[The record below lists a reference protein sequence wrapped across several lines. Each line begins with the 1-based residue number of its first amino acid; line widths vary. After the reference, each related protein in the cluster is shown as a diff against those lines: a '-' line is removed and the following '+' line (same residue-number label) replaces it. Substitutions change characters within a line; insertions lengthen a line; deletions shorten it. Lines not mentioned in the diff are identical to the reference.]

1 MVKFFKTIQIIVYV
15 GIFIFSPL
23 IPQKEILASGGY
35 KVPHIIGVSNT
46 AGNGTYFSASMSW
59 GSSSVEANVEFH
71 VTKDGTF
78 SGLTTLTDSANTSGD
93 STFTF
98 RKNGSDGNQSVTVA
112 QNTAGIN
119 QDTVNSDSVSEG
131 DTVSIGLTTTAGSI
145 GIASLTILFEA
156 DDGSTTQFL
165 MSRGSPSAFG
175 NNNTVRYIVPVGEII
190 TTNFTN
196 ESNASNYIMTDA
208 VASNL
213 GVYILD
219 NTRTTDTRFA
229 LRKNGALGNQLVT
242 FSGGQTGFASDSINT
257 DSIAADDLINFRM
270 QTFGSGNQITLRN
283 IQLTLTSD
291 NPQEMTL
298 LGGGPY
304 VRSSTGAALYGRVGG
319 GSGNPSGNEVNNNS
333 VLGVDATLSKF
344 SIYTSANASNRN
356 MTITFRSGFSNG
368 NQSVTNNAG
377 VTGWSQDLSNSDV
390 VAPLDRIDFRTQAT
404 SAGSGNVTYMNVSQ
418 LLTFPLQTSLT
429 QSAYR
434 FFSNTDS
441 TDVGSA
447 LATQDTAGTISITGG
462 IFRLRL
468 LLHVADSD
476 LSISNR
482 DFKLQFAQKS
492 GACDTGFS
500 GESYAD
506 VTGAT
511 VIAYYNN
518 TTPSDGATLTANAN
532 DPTHNADTIVN
543 QTYEE
548 SNNFTNSVSAI
559 TAGQDGKWD
568 FSLIDNGASANT
580 SYCFRVV
587 ESDGT
592 LLDTYSV
599 IPEIT
604 TAAGGTLSVDIV
616 DGAGSSVAS
625 PFLEMGGANV
635 SFSNQTATGTF
646 GISSQKIRVDNGTG
660 TAVWTLSLAA
670 DSGATALW
678 DGTTDYDF
686 NDPTANAEDGA
697 DTDSFGG
704 QMTVDPSSSTITPEG
719 GCTLTNIS
727 SGGSSSYSEGVTDA
741 ITIASASSGADTNC
755 YWDITDIDISQTI
768 PAEQP
773 ADSYTIDMTLSIIAS

>member
-1 MVKFFKTIQIIVYV
+1 MVKFFKTIQIIFYV

-35 KVPHIIGVSNT
+35 KVPHIVGVSEVL
-46 AGNGTYFSASMSW
+46 GNGRFFPVATTW
-59 GSSSVEANVEFH
+59 QSSTSESDVEFH

-78 SGLTTLTDSANTSGD
+78 SGLVAVIYSANTSGD

-98 RKNGSDGNQSVTVA
+98 RKNGSNGNQSVTVA
-112 QNTAGIN
+112 QNTTGIH
-119 QDTVNSDSVSEG
+119 QDTINSDTVSVG
-131 DTVSIGLTTTAGSI
+131 DTISIGLTTTAGSI
-145 GIASLTILFEA
+145 GISSLTILFEA

-165 MSRGSPSAFG
+165 MTRASFAFS
-175 NNNTVRYIVPVGEII
+175 NNNTFRYIVPAGELLVN
-190 TTNFTN
+190 NFTN
-196 ESNASNYIMTDA
+196 ESAASNYIFNDS

-213 GVYILD
+213 GVYVSA
-219 NTRTTDTRFA
+219 NARSTSTTFRF
-229 LRKNGALGNQLVT
+229 RKNESFGNQIVQ
-242 FSGGQTGFASDSINT
+242 FNGGESGFISDSSNT
-257 DSIAADDLINFRM
+257 DSLSANDLINFRL
-270 QTFGSGNQITLRN
+270 QTYGGGNAITIKN

-291 NPQEMTL
+291 NPREVSLMS
-298 LGGGPY
+298 GGTF
-304 VRSSTGAALYGRVGG
+304 VRSSTGAAIYGRIAGG
-319 GSGNPSGNEVNNNS
+319 TGNPSGTETSNNS
-333 VLGVDATLSKF
+333 VLGVDATLSNF
-344 SIYTSANASNRN
+344 SIYTSVNASNRD
-356 MTITFRSGFSNG
+356 MTIAFRNGFSNG

-390 VAPLDRIDFRTQAT
+390 VAPLDRINFRSLAT
-404 SAGSGNVTYMNVSQ
+404 SSGSGNVTYMNVSQ

-434 FFSNTDS
+434 LFSNADS

-492 GACDTGFS
+492 GTCDTGFS

-511 VIAYYNN
+511 AIAYYNN

-686 NDPTANAEDGA
+686 NDPTANAVDGA